1 MFRPELQVKQY
12 VAELNGAHGFR
23 WRVFTTGSD
32 RHYLF
37 VCVQNGDI
45 SVPVLKA
52 DLRDDARRALAHGY
66 GHGPALGD

>member
-1 MFRPELQVKQY
+1 MFPPELQVKQF

-37 VCVQNGDI
+37 SCVQNAAI
-45 SVPVLKA
+45 SVPVLKSS
-52 DLRDDARRALAHGY
+52 LRDDVRRSLAHGW
-66 GHGPALGD
+66 GHA

>member
-1 MFRPELQVKQY
+1 VKVFPPELQVKQF

-37 VCVQNGDI
+37 SCVQNPDFCI
-45 SVPVLKA
+45 AVLKA
-52 DLRDDARRALAHGY
+52 ELKDEVRSALAHGY
-66 GHGPALGD
+66 GNAA